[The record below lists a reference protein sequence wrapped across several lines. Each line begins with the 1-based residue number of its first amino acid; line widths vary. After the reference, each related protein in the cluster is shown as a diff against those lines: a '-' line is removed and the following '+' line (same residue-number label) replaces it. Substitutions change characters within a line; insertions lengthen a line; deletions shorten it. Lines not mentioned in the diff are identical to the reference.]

1 MNILVRNLNREVTE
15 KELMQL
21 FLPFGKI
28 RALNIVTDGETGRS
42 KGFGFVDMPDAIE
55 AAAAIKALNGR
66 LIRGEK
72 ARVKI
77 TDQAYSPSQKAQGS
91 KRPERFE
98 YRERKS
104 GGRRERRY

>member
-28 RALNIVTDGETGRS
+28 KALNIVADGETGIS
-42 KGFGFVDMPDAIE
+42 KGFGFVDMPDDIE

-77 TDQAYSPSQKAQGS
+77 TDRSYSPSRKTPER

-98 YRERKS
+98 YRKRKS
-104 GGRRERRY
+104 SGRRGSRY

>member
-28 RALNIVTDGETGRS
+28 KALNIVTDGETGRS
-42 KGFGFVDMPDAIE
+42 KGFGFVDMPDASE
-55 AAAAIKALNGR
+55 ASAAIKALNGR

-72 ARVKI
+72 ARVKT
-77 TDQAYSPSQKAQGS
+77 TDQMYSPPRNTPGS

-104 GGRRERRY
+104 GNRRGSRY